1 MSDQL
6 QTMMNNIEEKTGKP
20 FQSWVDLVKAQNF
33 AKHGEILKFLKG
45 EHAFTHGYANL
56 VAHKAKESDAGSI
69 DDKDAMIDAQYQG
82 KEHFRPLYDKL
93 VQSILQLGDDIELAP
108 KKSYMSLRRKKQFA
122 CLKPATK
129 SRFEVGINLKGHP
142 SKGILH
148 EVSKS
153 NAMFSHQINIAKD
166 EALNPEVMEW
176 LKKAYDNA
184 G

>member
-20 FQSWVDLVKAQNF
+20 FQSWVDLVRAQNF
-33 AKHGEILKFLKG
+33 SKHGEIMKFLKG

-69 DDKDAMIDAQYQG
+69 TDKDAMIDAQYKG
-82 KEHFRPLYDKL
+82 KEHFRPLYDQL
-93 VQSILQLGDDIELAP
+93 IESILKLGDDVELAP
-108 KKSYMSLRRKKQFA
+108 KKSYISLRRKKQFG
-122 CLKPATK
+122 CLNPATK

-142 SKGILH
+142 SQGMLQQ
-148 EVSKS
+148 VTKS
-153 NAMFSHQINIAKD
+153 SAMFTHQINISKD
-166 EALNPEVMEW
+166 EVLSPEVIEW
-176 LKKAYDNA
+176 LQKAYENA